1 MKKVRDLVGQFFRE
15 RIFCGLDIGSQK
27 IKASLCKVQD
37 AENFELLGV
46 YEVDTRGFK
55 DASVN
60 DLGEFSGAI
69 SAALDG
75 LARKTKTGSRFRDV
89 YLGLGGELVETRM
102 SRAVIP
108 LTERGNKVIVPSDVK
123 AARQQARLLGMRLEE
138 DVVEDFVRQFKIDDI
153 NVALNPVGLYGRK
166 LEVEVLLVLINN
178 TRLRN
183 IQKAVKQ
190 AGYEVNKVFFN
201 GAALSEASIGHQRR
215 NDGCVLV
222 DVGARKT
229 EIYIFKE
236 GLLKHFNFALF
247 GGDRITAR
255 LAKEL
260 KISFALAEDIKKS
273 YGRLGDKTQHGAE
286 DIIIKKDQGF
296 IPIRHAAIRGPIDE
310 EVGVL
315 IEHIRDSIAA
325 SGYEGQIRSG
335 IVMAGGGALMPGLME
350 HVEISLGLPVTAAR
364 SIPGLV
370 PALLYAVSTSIAE
383 MGYKGSM
390 RYVFDTRKPKD
401 WWDAL
406 VSRFREMCNEYF

>member
-1 MKKVRDLVGQFFRE
+1 MKKVRDLIGQLFQE

-37 AENFELLGV
+37 ADNFELLGV

-60 DLGEFSGAI
+60 DIGAFSGAI
-69 SAALDG
+69 SEALDG
-75 LARKTKTGSRFRDV
+75 LVKKTRIKFQDV
-89 YLGLGGELVETRM
+89 YLGVGGELVETRM

-108 LTERGNKVIVPSDVK
+108 LTERGNKVIAPSDV
-123 AARQQARLLGMRLEE
+123 AHSRQQARLLGMRLEE
-138 DVVEDFVRQFKIDDI
+138 EVVEDFVRQFKVDDI

-190 AGYEVNKVFFN
+190 AGYEVNNIFFN
-201 GAALSEASIGHQRR
+201 GAALSEASVDQKRR
-215 NDGCVLV
+215 QEGCVLV

-229 EIYIFKE
+229 EIFIFKD
-236 GLLKHFNFALF
+236 GLLKHFAFALF

-260 KISFALAEDIKKS
+260 NISFSLAEDIKKS
-273 YGRLGDKTQHGAE
+273 YGRSGDKSRHSSD

-296 IPIRHAAIRGPIDE
+296 VPVKYAAIQGPIDDE
-310 EVGVL
+310 TAELVK
-315 IEHIRDSIAA
+315 HIRDSIAA
-325 SGYEGQIRSG
+325 CGYEGHIRNG
-335 IVMAGGGALMPGLME
+335 VVMAGGGALMPGLME
-350 HVEISLGLPVTAAR
+350 YVEASLGLPVAMAR
-364 SIPGLV
+364 SIPGLT
-370 PALLYAVSTSIAE
+370 PALLYAVSTSLAE

-390 RYVFDTRKPKD
+390 RYVFDTRKPSD
-401 WWDAL
+401 WRDAL